1 MFKKYIFLLILS
13 LFSVQSFA
21 GSCPDGSEPV
31 KSLSADG
38 TYFVFEC
45 NNNTQNSSSANQNY
59 DITIVN
65 KSSFPTKILQ
75 QWADS
80 ASSKMASR
88 ESNIFVFIYDV
99 GEIIEPI
106 QEFGPGH
113 LHQVLMSPNEIN
125 ESYQMIEDWFKN
137 SSCGY
142 VDYELLDLTKE
153 GLEKGVDWSSQW
165 TICTE
170 ERFVIMG
177 LTDNMRNNPGGKN
190 AFYADLQEFLQHEL
204 YHAFQHDLATEGE
217 CRNKADKRDSNSRW
231 MIEGGARFFAKNLLD
246 DNKFF
251 DSHILQEIYKRK
263 MGREAFEGESDKA
276 GSAALLLM
284 SKRGLIN
291 ESEILDGSLFHD
303 CARELKFDKNSSEI
317 KFILKNWN
325 NIIRVSEEE
334 YEFSPEVLLDYDPSK
349 PSKVEYKEDARSEEY
364 PIVDYNTNLLEVC
377 KRDVEGA
384 WKNDIKANRIMFAVA
399 GEDGRCEY
407 GGGPTLRKAF
417 DICTKWQEENNIVGT
432 CELYGRSGEVV
443 WDGSVWDD

>member
-1 MFKKYIFLLILS
+1 MKKLLLILFLVTS
-13 LFSVQSFA
+13 LL
-21 GSCPDGSEPV
+21 G
-31 KSLSADG
+31 KSYAEQYED
-38 TYFVFEC
+38 
-45 NNNTQNSSSANQNY
+45 QN
-59 DITIVN
+59 IIIVN
-65 KSSFPTKILQ
+65 KSSFPTKILKE
-75 QWADS
+75 WS
-80 ASSKMASR
+80 NIASSKMASR

-106 QEFGPGH
+106 QEFGPGA

-137 SSCGY
+137 TSCGY
-142 VDYELLDLTKE
+142 VDYELLNLTKE

-165 TICTE
+165 AICTE

-177 LTDNMRNNPGGKN
+177 LTDNMRNNPGGRD

-204 YHAFQHDLATEGE
+204 YHAFQHDLKTEGE

-246 DNKFF
+246 DNKSF
-251 DSHILQEIYKRK
+251 DSHILQEIYERR

-303 CARELKFDKNSSEI
+303 CARELKFDKNSDEI

-325 NIIRVSEEE
+325 NIIQVGNGEFK
-334 YEFSPEVLLDYDPSK
+334 FSPEALK
-349 PSKVEYKEDARSEEY
+349 
-364 PIVDYNTNLLEVC
+364 
-377 KRDVEGA
+377 
-384 WKNDIKANRIMFAVA
+384 
-399 GEDGRCEY
+399 
-407 GGGPTLRKAF
+407 
-417 DICTKWQEENNIVGT
+417 
-432 CELYGRSGEVV
+432 
-443 WDGSVWDD
+443 